1 MGVGDTANFLR
12 RRRIARCEETANCRD
27 GARFEHCRATS
38 TREQLRQHSQA
49 LAPDLWFGAFVVPGM
64 CLLPQPFSILLPSSI
79 LTVILDT
86 GSRSAETIRLLPTR
100 LGRHTQ
106 PE

>member
-1 MGVGDTANFLR
+1 MAQLVAHLLCKQRVRGSSPL
-12 RRRIARCEETANCRD
+12 
-27 GARFEHCRATS
+27 TS